1 MSLLAIENLTVEIP
15 TADGVARILDGIDL
29 ALEPGEWHGLVGES
43 GCGKSMT
50 ALAVMGL
57 LPDRAITGGRIVFA
71 GRDLLR
77 LDEAA
82 LCRVRG
88 AEIGMIFQEPMT
100 ALNPV
105 HSIGRQIAEGLR
117 RTNGIGRAEAEART
131 RQAMVRVGLD
141 PARFPPHLYPHQLS
155 GGQRQRVMI
164 AMVLAR
170 RPKLLIADEP
180 TTALDVTVQ
189 AEILKLVAEL
199 ADETGMA
206 LLLITH
212 DLGVVAAIAEAVHVM
227 YAGRIVE
234 TGPTDTVFAGLVH
247 PYVRGLFEALPKEVI
262 DPSARGRPLTAIPG
276 RVPDPLERSRACAF
290 AERCGFA
297 DRRCWTE
304 RPLLAVQGDFAHRA
318 ACFHPRPPVAR

>member
-1 MSLLAIENLTVEIP
+1 MTLLEVENLAVEIETDGG
-15 TADGVARILDGIDL
+15 TARLLDGIDL
-29 ALEPGEWHGLVGES
+29 AMDAGDWHGIVGES

-50 ALAVMGL
+50 ALALMGL
-57 LPDRAITGGRIVFA
+57 LPERARAMGQIRFA
-71 GRDLLR
+71 GRELLG

-82 LCRVRG
+82 LCRIRG

-105 HSIGRQIAEGLR
+105 HPIGRQIAEGLR
-117 RTNGIGRAEAEART
+117 HRRGLGRADAERRAVEAMR
-131 RQAMVRVGLD
+131 RVGLD
-141 PARFPPHLYPHQLS
+141 PRAFSPELYPHQLS

-189 AEILKLVAEL
+189 AAILKLIAEI

-212 DLGVVAAIAEAVHVM
+212 DLGVIAAIAETTHVM
-227 YAGRIVE
+227 YAGRVVE
-234 TGPTDTVFAGLVH
+234 TGPTDSVFRQLAH
-247 PYVRGLFEALPKEVI
+247 PYLRGLFDALPKDLLAPE
-262 DPSARGRPLTAIPG
+262 ARGGRLAAIAG
-276 RVPDPLERSRACAF
+276 RVPDPIERHPACAF
-290 AERCGFA
+290 APRCAFA
-297 DRRCWTE
+297 DHRCRAE
-304 RPLLAVQGDFAHRA
+304 RPGFEPLAAPGHRV
-318 ACFHPRPPVAR
+318 ACFHPRPARPG